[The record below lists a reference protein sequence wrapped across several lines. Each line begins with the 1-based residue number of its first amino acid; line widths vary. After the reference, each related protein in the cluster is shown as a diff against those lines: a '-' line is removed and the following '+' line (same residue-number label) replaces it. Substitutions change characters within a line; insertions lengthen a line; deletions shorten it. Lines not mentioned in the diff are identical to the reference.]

1 MELAGQGR
9 ELTIIYCAL
18 GPRQTGS
25 DFALGDDNYD
35 GIGAFSL
42 PITAPALLKSGLVF
56 LACLALALASNARW
70 VGGKG
75 AASENPAAEGLL
87 VAVPPGAPPPPAASS
102 TSALLH
108 RATRREATALQRW
121 AADVGTAGP
130 GAHEALASAGG
141 PQPHVPLQP
150 PLLVDLS
157 ELEAGAGPVP
167 VQPGVGG
174 ARRQPLGARN
184 SLLAAA
190 PAPTAGGHATV
201 YPAIWSRRGGG
212 GSISGGGRVV
222 VGGPNGSFGPGAAP
236 LPVAL
241 KLLDLGKHSGSVRLL
256 SEVIDGVC
264 GPSNQVPARFLGA
277 MRSIAQQHA
286 SSLEIPPRCGPRV
299 FRRGAAS
306 APPW

>member
-1 MELAGQGR
+1 MGLAGQGR
-9 ELTIIYCAL
+9 ELSIIYCAL

-25 DFALGDDNYD
+25 DFALGDDDYD

-121 AADVGTAGP
+121 AADVGSAGP

-150 PLLVDLS
+150 PLRSPRRLLDSVLHHRQ
-157 ELEAGAGPVP
+157 AAAGPSSRAHP
-167 VQPGVGG
+167 
-174 ARRQPLGARN
+174 
-184 SLLAAA
+184 AAA
-190 PAPTAGGHATV
+190 IRPCKQ
-201 YPAIWSRRGGG
+201 AIC
-212 GSISGGGRVV
+212 V
-222 VGGPNGSFGPGAAP
+222 
-236 LPVAL
+236 L
-241 KLLDLGKHSGSVRLL
+241 KYNVSMDL
-256 SEVIDGVC
+256 
-264 GPSNQVPARFLGA
+264 
-277 MRSIAQQHA
+277 
-286 SSLEIPPRCGPRV
+286 
-299 FRRGAAS
+299 
-306 APPW
+306 